1 MSLPATLLIHD
12 GELADVRELLIELGV
27 KFGEHCGQPSL
38 EETQAA
44 SNLVIATAKRMIEL
58 AAETLP
64 RKAVRIA
71 VLGSDSR
78 TLRTMLRRA
87 EINLLVRRPVHPAAL
102 RLLILHSLYRGPEK
116 RRTDRVLVGFP
127 VRYRV
132 GLRRRRAMLV
142 DLSLA
147 GCRLVTEQRL
157 DIGKRI
163 ALQLPSDVGGGR
175 PLTVM
180 GDVVR
185 VHNADDRL
193 RRRFDLAISF
203 DVSADVEP
211 RLRTAVLTHATGPAM
226 LHRHP
231 SIEPPSPVSAIADAP
246 PLPASDSAA
255 SDAPAAVE
263 TDDAPTP
270 RDTGS
275 RTEAPPPEASRA
287 EAPPAEA
294 ARNRRAG
301 PRRTLQRHF
310 VAMTEEATR
319 VVIGRDISLGGMRI
333 DPHPT
338 LSIGDELSIAV
349 HLRALE
355 APMVIQ
361 ARVER
366 DDGDRGML
374 LQFHDLPEATAERLG
389 RTVDILPILAVDE
402 AAETDEAVVVSE
414 ILEIEAP

>member
-1 MSLPATLLIHD
+1 VDNVTTLPATLLIHD
-12 GELADVRELLIELGV
+12 GELADVRDLLIELDV
-27 KFGEHCGQPSL
+27 EFGEHRGQPSL
-38 EETQAA
+38 EEMQAA
-44 SNLVIATAKRMIEL
+44 SDLVITTANRMVDL
-58 AAETLP
+58 AVETLP

-87 EINLLVRRPVHPAAL
+87 GINLLVRRPVHPTAL

-127 VRYRV
+127 VRYRA
-132 GLRRRRAMLV
+132 GLRRRPAMLV
-142 DLSLA
+142 DLSLT
-147 GCRLVTEQRL
+147 GCRLITERRL
-157 DIGKRI
+157 DKGKRI
-163 ALQLPSDVGGGR
+163 AVQLPSDVAGRR

-180 GDVVR
+180 GNVVR
-185 VHNADDRL
+185 VRDADDHSHG
-193 RRRFDLAISF
+193 RFDLAISF

-211 RLRTAVLTHATGPAM
+211 RLRTAVLTHAAGPAM
-226 LHRHP
+226 LHEHP
-231 SIEPPSPVSAIADAP
+231 SLEPPSPVPAIADAP
-246 PLPASDSAA
+246 PLPANDSAA
-255 SDAPAAVE
+255 SEAPAAAE

-270 RDTGS
+270 PGTGS
-275 RTEAPPPEASRA
+275 QT

-294 ARNRRAG
+294 VRNRRAG
-301 PRRTLQRHF
+301 PRRPLKRHF

-319 VVIGRDISLGGMRI
+319 VLIGRDISLGGMRI

-338 LSIGDELSIAV
+338 LSISDELSIAV

-355 APMVIQ
+355 APMLIQ

-374 LQFHDLPEATAERLG
+374 LQFHDLPEETAKRLD
-389 RTVDILPILAVDE
+389 RIVDILPILAVDE
-402 AAETDEAVVVSE
+402 AAEADEAVVVSE
-414 ILEIEAP
+414 ILELEAP

>member
-1 MSLPATLLIHD
+1 MDNATTLPATLLIHD
-12 GELADVRELLIELGV
+12 GELADVRDLLVELGV
-27 KFGEHCGQPSL
+27 EFGEHRGQPSV

-44 SNLVIATAKRMIEL
+44 SDLLIATAKRMIEL
-58 AAETLP
+58 AVETLP

-78 TLRTMLRRA
+78 TLRTMLRRVG
-87 EINLLVRRPVHPAAL
+87 INLLVRRPVHPAAL

-211 RLRTAVLTHATGPAM
+211 RLRTAVLTHAAGPAM
-226 LHRHP
+226 LHGHP
-231 SIEPPSPVSAIADAP
+231 SFEPPSPVPACTDAP
-246 PLPASDSAA
+246 PPPANDSAVIE
-255 SDAPAAVE
+255 APAAVE
-263 TDDAPTP
+263 TNDAPTP

-275 RTEAPPPEASRA
+275 RA
-287 EAPPAEA
+287 EAPPAGA

-301 PRRTLQRHF
+301 PRRTLHRHF

-319 VVIGRDISLGGMRI
+319 VLIGRDISLGGMRI

-374 LQFHDLPEATAERLG
+374 LQFHGLPEATAERLG
-389 RTVDILPILAVDE
+389 RTVDSLPILAVDE
-402 AAETDEAVVVSE
+402 ATEADEAIVVSE
-414 ILEIEAP
+414 ILELEAP

>member
-1 MSLPATLLIHD
+1 MPATLLIHD
-12 GELADVRELLIELGV
+12 GELADVRDLLAELGV
-27 KFGEHCGQPSL
+27 EFGEHRGPPSL
-38 EETQAA
+38 EEIQAA
-44 SNLVIATAKRMIEL
+44 SDLVIATAKRMLEL

-87 EINLLVRRPVHPAAL
+87 GIDLLVRRPVHPAAL

-116 RRTDRVLVGFP
+116 RRTGRVLVGFP

-157 DIGKRI
+157 DLGQRI
-163 ALQLPSDVGGGR
+163 TLQLPSDVVGGR

-185 VHNADDRL
+185 VHRADDRL
-193 RRRFDLAISF
+193 HGRFDLAISF

-211 RLRTAVLTHATGPAM
+211 RLRTAVLIQSAGPAM
-226 LHRHP
+226 LQRRP
-231 SIEPPSPVSAIADAP
+231 SFEPPSPVPAVAAAP
-246 PLPASDSAA
+246 PLPAIDSAA
-255 SDAPAAVE
+255 SEAPAAVE
-263 TDDAPTP
+263 TDGAATP
-270 RDTGS
+270 RSTGS
-275 RTEAPPPEASRA
+275 RTEG
-287 EAPPAEA
+287 PPAEA
-294 ARNRRAG
+294 ARERRAG
-301 PRRTLQRHF
+301 PRRALQRHF
-310 VAMTEEATR
+310 VAMAEEATR
-319 VVIGRDISLGGMRI
+319 VVIGRDISQGGMRI

-338 LSIGDELSIAV
+338 LSMGDELSIAV
-349 HLRALE
+349 HLRARE

-366 DDGDRGML
+366 DDGDRGL
-374 LQFHDLPEATAERLG
+374 LLRFHDLPEATAERLG
-389 RTVDILPILAVDE
+389 RIVEVSPILAVDE
-402 AAETDEAVVVSE
+402 AAEADQEVVVSE
-414 ILEIEAP
+414 ILELEAP

>member
-1 MSLPATLLIHD
+1 LNDATIMPATLLIHD
-12 GELADVRELLIELGV
+12 GELTDVRDLLVELGV
-27 KFGEHCGQPSL
+27 EFGDHRGPPSV

-44 SNLVIATAKRMIEL
+44 SDLVIATAKRMLEL

-87 EINLLVRRPVHPAAL
+87 GIDLLVRRPVHPAAL

-147 GCRLVTEQRL
+147 GGRLVTEQRL
-157 DIGKRI
+157 DLGKRI

-175 PLTVM
+175 PLTVT
-180 GDVVR
+180 GNVVR
-185 VHNADDRL
+185 VHDSDDRIHG
-193 RRRFDLAISF
+193 RFDIAISF
-203 DVSADVEP
+203 EVAADVEP
-211 RLRTAVLTHATGPAM
+211 RLRTAVLTHAAGPAM
-226 LHRHP
+226 LHRH
-231 SIEPPSPVSAIADAP
+231 SSFVPPSPDPQIADA
-246 PLPASDSAA
+246 
-255 SDAPAAVE
+255 APVAVE
-263 TDDAPTP
+263 TKGAPT
-270 RDTGS
+270 G
-275 RTEAPPPEASRA
+275 APQAT
-287 EAPPAEA
+287 A
-294 ARNRRAG
+294 ARERRAG
-301 PRRTLQRHF
+301 PRRALQRHF
-310 VAMTEEATR
+310 VAMAEEATR
-319 VVIGRDISLGGMRI
+319 VLIGRDISLGGMRI

-349 HLRALE
+349 HLRARE
-355 APMVIQ
+355 APMVIH

-366 DDGDRGML
+366 DDGDRGLL
-374 LQFHDLPEATAERLG
+374 LQFHDLTEATAQRLG
-389 RTVDILPILAVDE
+389 RIVDVLPILAVDE
-402 AAETDEAVVVSE
+402 AAEADEEVVVSE
-414 ILEIEAP
+414 ILELEAP